1 MKQKLLRDKS
11 RILYEINE
19 HADDSVVPADF
30 LSNMT
35 INENLRHYS
44 LYNVLN
50 TTIPVIHQSLIV
62 ISFLTVQYN
71 ILMIENGN
79 AESLF
84 TLNDT
89 SNAAAAENGYH
100 LNIYYLII
108 VLFSL
113 LFNFSRFII
122 LSLFVYNLSP
132 VIQTLTITFSSDTI
146 WIISILFF
154 VIHLFTFD
162 YAYFVQN
169 ELQSIHHV
177 ANSSKIEKITS
188 NDSKLEEN
196 KKQEQHI
203 DKPLNGAVGLSC
215 LFIPL
220 ILLGSRCT
228 DSLQFFQLYLN
239 IHFLFLGILPFRRF
253 LYYKTFQYIWFSIF
267 QWLMIIVHAIVSL
280 CTIYNIETPV
290 LAIWGRYI
298 GTNEQVIMIFNIASC
313 ISIVSILISGI
324 MFWYMHIHY
333 KRLISGSWDE
343 AKLNIEYTDDNGN
356 ALIMD

>member
-35 INENLRHYS
+35 INDSLMHYS

-50 TTIPVIHQSLIV
+50 ITLPVIHQSLIV
-62 ISFLTVQYN
+62 ISFLSVQYN
-71 ILMIENGN
+71 TLMIESGN

-84 TLNDT
+84 ALSDT
-89 SNAAAAENGYH
+89 GNAADNNGYH
-100 LNIYYLII
+100 LNIYYLMI

-113 LFNFSRFII
+113 LLNFSRFII

-146 WIISILFF
+146 WITSILFF

-169 ELQSIHHV
+169 DLQSICPI
-177 ANSSKIEKITS
+177 ADGNKMEKVTS
-188 NDSKLEEN
+188 DESKLEEN
-196 KKQEQHI
+196 KKQEQQA
-203 DKPLNGAVGLSC
+203 DKPLNGAVSLSC

-239 IHFLFLGILPFRRF
+239 VHFLFLGILPFRRF
-253 LYYKTFQYIWFSIF
+253 LYYKTFQYTWFSIL
-267 QWLMIIVHAIVSL
+267 QWLVIIVHAIISI

-290 LAIWGRYI
+290 LAIWRRYI
-298 GTNEQVIMIFNIASC
+298 GTNEQVIMLFSKASWV
-313 ISIVSILISGI
+313 SIVFIVLSAI
-324 MFWYMHIHY
+324 MFWYMHIHH

-343 AKLNIEYTDDNGN
+343 AKLNIEYTNDNGD
-356 ALIMD
+356 ALIMY

>member
-1 MKQKLLRDKS
+1 MKQKLLRNKS

-19 HADDSVVPADF
+19 HADDSAVPADF

-35 INENLRHYS
+35 INENLMHYS

-50 TTIPVIHQSLIV
+50 ITIPVIHQSLIV

-71 ILMIENGN
+71 TLMIENGN
-79 AESLF
+79 TESLF
-84 TLNDT
+84 ALNNDT
-89 SNAAAAENGYH
+89 SNGSAAENEYH
-100 LNIYYLII
+100 LNIYYLMI

-132 VIQTLTITFSSDTI
+132 VIHTLTITFSSDTI
-146 WIISILFF
+146 WITSILFF

-169 ELQSIHHV
+169 DLQSICQIADGSKMEKV
-177 ANSSKIEKITS
+177 AS
-188 NDSKLEEN
+188 NDFKSGEN
-196 KKQEQHI
+196 KNREQHI
-203 DKPLNGAVGLSC
+203 DKPLNGAVSLSC

-239 IHFLFLGILPFRRF
+239 VHFLFLGILPFRRF
-253 LYYKTFQYIWFSIF
+253 LYYKTFQYTWFGIL
-267 QWLMIIVHAIVSL
+267 QWLAIIMHAIFNL

-290 LAIWGRYI
+290 LSIWKRHI
-298 GTNEQVIMIFNIASC
+298 GTNEQLIILFSKASC
-313 ISIVSILISGI
+313 ISIVSIIISGI

-343 AKLNIEYTDDNGN
+343 AKLNIEYTNDNV
-356 ALIMD
+356 LIMD